1 MIKQNKLKTVIS
13 TILILLPILVG
24 VILWDKLPEVMAT
37 HFGPNNEPDG
47 FSSKA
52 FAVFGIPLIMAALH
66 LFCLFMTGLDPKNKN
81 IGKKPL
87 SIVFYIVPAVTLTVM
102 SATYAISLGVKL
114 NIGFICCLLV
124 GIMLI
129 VVGNILPKAKQNYT
143 FGIKIPWT
151 LNDEENWN
159 KTHRLAGFLYVIAGA
174 IMLLTAFL
182 QNPYILLVVLVIAVV
197 IPVGY
202 SYIYYKKHQK

>member
-1 MIKQNKLKTVIS
+1 M
-13 TILILLPILVG
+13 
-24 VILWDKLPEVMAT
+24 D
-37 HFGPNNEPDG
+37 
-47 FSSKA
+47 
-52 FAVFGIPLIMAALH
+52 
-66 LFCLFMTGLDPKNKN
+66 KN